1 MLKSVPLRMFQAHTC
16 NTFMI
21 VHVTLLRLRNEL
33 IYLVEFVMRFNAQT
47 PIYTKGELLID

>member
-1 MLKSVPLRMFQAHTC
+1 MLKSVPLRRFQADH
-16 NTFMI
+16 TFMI
-21 VHVTLLRLRNEL
+21 VHVTLLLLRNEL